1 MNTMNPENLEQLI
14 GKSLDSE
21 ITPAEK
27 QLLDSLAEKHPE
39 LKARIEELGQLT
51 DAARQ
56 ILHQDIV
63 EKGDS
68 FADVFNRAAQIR
80 SSKPHHQR
88 IRLHP
93 AVHVVATLAA
103 GFLLGLVAYGLF
115 DTWKTRSETPVVNS
129 PKIIAEIPD
138 EAAAP
143 DKTIPVPIPK
153 FQPAP
158 GLYYYTDSQGYL
170 RSIYPPMLM
179 PDENIENA
187 GYSGE

>member
-1 MNTMNPENLEQLI
+1 MNTMNPDNIEQLI

-27 QLLDSLAEKHPE
+27 QLLDCLVEKHPE
-39 LKARIEELGQLT
+39 LKARIGELGQLS

-63 EKGDS
+63 EKGDC
-68 FADVFNRAAQIR
+68 FADVFSRALQNRP
-80 SSKPHHQR
+80 SKPYHKR

-93 AVHVVATLAA
+93 AVHVAATLAA

-115 DTWKTRSETPVVNS
+115 DTWQTKSETPVVNS
-129 PKIIAEIPD
+129 PKVIAEIPG

-143 DKTIPVPIPK
+143 DQAISAPIPK

-158 GLYYYTDSQGYL
+158 GLYYYTDSQGNL
-170 RSIYPPMLM
+170 RPIYPPMLM
-179 PDENIENA
+179 PDQNIENA